1 MAMTW
6 IQEIR
11 FNIIPTAFSISPCR
25 GTSIEVIAVS
35 PLGNPVCIVIYLSS
49 VIVYSVRD
57 MHVSIVRKYIVS
69 LDEGASCLLLNK

>member
-11 FNIIPTAFSISPCR
+11 FNTIPTTFSISPCR
-25 GTSIEVIAVS
+25 GTSIEVLAIS
-35 PLGNPVCIVIYLSS
+35 PLGNPVLVIYLSS

-69 LDEGASCLLLNK
+69 LDEGASWLLLNK